1 MRLHFKFE
9 ARATLAARALPVTD
23 QHDKGLGA
31 VPDGSGTESRG
42 RLALRARGRRRSV
55 AAQRG
60 PLQGAARL
68 VSPATPR
75 PRVCRTRGKPT
86 KPLGDTVGW
95 SEHMTER
102 MPQGGGLPLVLLAGD
117 GQEATRWLRSLLE
130 GGGYAVLQERS
141 GQHALERARTTEPDV
156 ILVDAEMPD
165 MPGVELCRALRS
177 DPRVS
182 SSTPILLMIREAATR
197 TQRLAALR
205 AGAWE
210 CIAPPHD
217 ADEILLKIGA
227 YVHAKLDADRART
240 EGLLDATTGLY
251 NRQGLARRAREMGS
265 QAFREHGPL
274 ACIVLALDVE
284 PPDLSAAQQHG
295 GTTLGRYVQAIKSA
309 ARLSDVIGRLSATE
323 FAVLAPG
330 TDAAG
335 ARRLAERLASSVS
348 GTTVASTGGTAT
360 AASVSVRCGYEAVAN
375 VGYAPIE
382 PVDLLV
388 RAAAAVRT
396 GRADSGG
403 WLRRFDEGVNPAST
417 TP

>member
-1 MRLHFKFE
+1 
-9 ARATLAARALPVTD
+9 
-23 QHDKGLGA
+23 
-31 VPDGSGTESRG
+31 
-42 RLALRARGRRRSV
+42 
-55 AAQRG
+55 
-60 PLQGAARL
+60 
-68 VSPATPR
+68 
-75 PRVCRTRGKPT
+75 
-86 KPLGDTVGW
+86 
-95 SEHMTER
+95 
-102 MPQGGGLPLVLLAGD
+102 MPQGGLPLVLLAGD

-141 GQHALERARTTEPDV
+141 GQHTLERARTTEPDV

-165 MPGVELCRALRS
+165 MPGVELCRSLRS

-240 EGLLDATTGLY
+240 EGLLDAETGLY
-251 NRQGLARRAREMGS
+251 NRQGLARRARELGS

-274 ACIVLALDVE
+274 ACVVLALDLE
-284 PPDLSAAQQHG
+284 PSEHAAGQQPG
-295 GTTLGRYVQAIKSA
+295 KSNGRYVQAIKAA

-330 TDAAG
+330 TDAGG

-348 GTTVASTGGTAT
+348 ATTVAS
-360 AASVSVRCGYEAVAN
+360 AAGAPAAAPVRVRCGYEAVAN

-403 WLRRFDEGVNPAST
+403 WLRRFDEGTNPASSPT
-417 TP
+417 

>member
-1 MRLHFKFE
+1 
-9 ARATLAARALPVTD
+9 
-23 QHDKGLGA
+23 
-31 VPDGSGTESRG
+31 
-42 RLALRARGRRRSV
+42 
-55 AAQRG
+55 
-60 PLQGAARL
+60 
-68 VSPATPR
+68 
-75 PRVCRTRGKPT
+75 
-86 KPLGDTVGW
+86 
-95 SEHMTER
+95 
-102 MPQGGGLPLVLLAGD
+102 MPQSGLPLVLLAGD
-117 GQEATRWLRSLLE
+117 GQEATRWLRGLLE
-130 GGGYAVLQERS
+130 SGGYAVLQERS
-141 GQHALERARTTEPDV
+141 AQHALDRARSTEPDV
-156 ILVDAEMPD
+156 ILVDAELPD
-165 MPGVELCRALRS
+165 MAGVELCRTLRA

-182 SSTPILLMIREAATR
+182 SSTPILLTIRDAATR
-197 TQRLAALR
+197 AQRLAALR

-210 CIAPPHD
+210 CITPPHD

-240 EGLLDATTGLY
+240 EGLLDAVTGLY
-251 NRQGLARRAREMGS
+251 NRQGLARRARELGS

-274 ACIVLALDVE
+274 ACVVIALDIE
-284 PPDLSAAQQHG
+284 QPEGPAHQRG
-295 GTTLGRYVQAIKSA
+295 GASLGRYVQAIKSA

-330 TDAAG
+330 TDAGG

-348 GTTVASTGGTAT
+348 TITVAS
-360 AASVSVRCGYEAVAN
+360 AAGAPSAAPVRVRCGYEAVAN

-403 WLRRFDEGVNPAST
+403 WLRRFDEGASPASS

>member
-1 MRLHFKFE
+1 
-9 ARATLAARALPVTD
+9 
-23 QHDKGLGA
+23 
-31 VPDGSGTESRG
+31 
-42 RLALRARGRRRSV
+42 
-55 AAQRG
+55 
-60 PLQGAARL
+60 
-68 VSPATPR
+68 
-75 PRVCRTRGKPT
+75 
-86 KPLGDTVGW
+86 
-95 SEHMTER
+95 MTER
-102 MPQGGGLPLVLLAGD
+102 MPQGGLPLVLLAGN
-117 GQEATRWLRSLLE
+117 GQETTRWLRGLLE
-130 GGGYAVLQERS
+130 DGGYAVLQERS

-156 ILVDAEMPD
+156 ILVDAELPD
-165 MPGVELCRALRS
+165 MAGIELCRTLRA

-182 SSTPILLMIREAATR
+182 TSTPILLTIRDAATR

-240 EGLLDATTGLY
+240 EGLLDALTGLY
-251 NRQGLARRAREMGS
+251 NRQGLARRARELGS

-274 ACIVLALDVE
+274 ACVVLALDLDPSE
-284 PPDLSAAQQHG
+284 PGAAQQQG
-295 GTTLGRYVQAIKSA
+295 GTSLGRCVQAIKTA

-330 TDAAG
+330 TDAGG

-348 GTTVASTGGTAT
+348 ATTVTSTGG
-360 AASVSVRCGYEAVAN
+360 AAAPVRVRCGYEAVAN

-403 WLRRFDEGVNPAST
+403 WLRRFDEGANPTPTT

>member
-1 MRLHFKFE
+1 
-9 ARATLAARALPVTD
+9 
-23 QHDKGLGA
+23 
-31 VPDGSGTESRG
+31 
-42 RLALRARGRRRSV
+42 
-55 AAQRG
+55 
-60 PLQGAARL
+60 
-68 VSPATPR
+68 
-75 PRVCRTRGKPT
+75 
-86 KPLGDTVGW
+86 
-95 SEHMTER
+95 MTER
-102 MPQGGGLPLVLLAGD
+102 MPQGGLPLVLLTGD

-130 GGGYAVLQERS
+130 GGGYAILQERS

-156 ILVDAEMPD
+156 ILVDAELPD

-240 EGLLDATTGLY
+240 EGLLDASTGLY
-251 NRQGLARRAREMGS
+251 NRQGLARRARELGS

-284 PPDLSAAQQHG
+284 PPEAGAAQQQG
-295 GTTLGRYVQAIKSA
+295 GTGLGRYVQAIKSA

-330 TDAAG
+330 TDAGG
-335 ARRLAERLASSVS
+335 ARRLAERLASSVAA
-348 GTTVASTGGTAT
+348 TTGTAGAA
-360 AASVSVRCGYEAVAN
+360 AASPVRVRCGYEAVAN

-417 TP
+417 TTP

>member
-1 MRLHFKFE
+1 
-9 ARATLAARALPVTD
+9 
-23 QHDKGLGA
+23 
-31 VPDGSGTESRG
+31 
-42 RLALRARGRRRSV
+42 
-55 AAQRG
+55 
-60 PLQGAARL
+60 
-68 VSPATPR
+68 
-75 PRVCRTRGKPT
+75 
-86 KPLGDTVGW
+86 
-95 SEHMTER
+95 
-102 MPQGGGLPLVLLAGD
+102 MPQSGLPLVLLAGN
-117 GQEATRWLRSLLE
+117 GQEATRWLRGLLE

-141 GQHALERARTTEPDV
+141 GQHALDRARTTEPDV
-156 ILVDAEMPD
+156 ILVDAELPD
-165 MPGVELCRALRS
+165 MAGVELCRILRA

-182 SSTPILLMIREAATR
+182 ASTPILLVIRDAATR
-197 TQRLAALR
+197 AQRLAALR

-217 ADEILLKIGA
+217 ADEILLKIAA

-240 EGLLDATTGLY
+240 EGLLDAVTGLY
-251 NRQGLARRAREMGS
+251 NRQGLARRARELGS

-274 ACIVLALDVE
+274 ACVVLALDVE
-284 PPDLSAAQQHG
+284 PVDPGAAQQQG
-295 GTTLGRYVQAIKSA
+295 GTSLGQYVQAIKSA

-330 TDAAG
+330 TDAGG

-348 GTTVASTGGTAT
+348 ATTAT
-360 AASVSVRCGYEAVAN
+360 SAAGGGAAAPVRVRCGYEAVAN

-403 WLRRFDEGVNPAST
+403 WLRRFDEGINP
-417 TP
+417 TPSAP